1 MSLNLVPS
9 KSHVEHPD
17 LVVSGQWIQTIQ
29 ETPELVLEYR
39 HTVRKAP
46 VLVDCGESTR
56 ASAQTESN
64 RDLLDETQN
73 EDGQVV
79 YTFAGEELLWNNKWR
94 RHVIE
99 EGLDKFVPQVLY
111 LVRPET
117 AYISCLHFLAREL
130 GGMETYPDQRSFIFR
145 NPGMQALMGPFWEHF
160 QKTYWSGGFN
170 PGIGEEDRLLLI
182 LALIECHKMT
192 VAVKGE
198 TGRVPCPHVPLEHLH
213 NAGIYLPAL
222 EFPELIPTDD
232 AIAELNKAQN
242 RANLPGLPN
251 PLGSY
256 IECYACV
263 KSFTSPDDMAKH
275 KCISQDELKCTGC
288 GLQFDSD
295 LNYKVHALTFC
306 HEGPL
311 TRSKCS
317 ICGSIGPAC
326 ICATHW
332 KRTFALVSSLM
343 EGTILQAGWLSD
355 KNNWVSLLIA
365 ANVYLDWDLVAEP
378 RPPESNPPVPTL
390 LPESLWNLERLRL
403 PQMTR
408 DRETKVVLPH
418 LDQPLDMGDLLHQLH
433 EEEIEFTL
441 PTPTAAP
448 REQIQRTPNATL
460 DSTKRIIR
468 DKHIGTGGIVVE
480 NAGLEELEFLETR
493 IKLTECKL
501 AVPDKAAV
509 LARMMGMEIDEVQQ
523 GLDDLKDLATAV
535 AIKISAEE
543 EASDPVQRDIAERQR
558 DRAERL
564 KFVSPLVQSRGG
576 SQGKSP
582 VPSTP
587 SPSNPPSPS
596 LPPRRTPRST
606 PPLIP
611 SLVNPRLRRSASKSP
626 GRTATSVRGSS
637 KTHTM
642 FMVLQRAMQVMR
654 MTEVVPKATSFK
666 RKYDDLKEA
675 IRKAEGHL
683 RYEDKVDPA
692 YAEELDEL
700 LLAAE
705 EVLDQVDDEM
715 DQVNGKQEEE
725 RRKEAQIAEC
735 LPRSSPQKWDG
746 SIRDFIK
753 FKEAA
758 RVRVELIP
766 DPRLAMDAIVDL
778 ISDTSIKKRLARYKN
793 PAEALNSLE
802 LQYGNPE
809 LSGPKIINDMK
820 ELPGAA
826 NTEAESSLIMKI
838 KDLYVSL
845 TEIKQEQLLG
855 RNELYGLC
863 HKLSERNGKELL
875 QKLSRED
882 PDNLRK
888 VFFHQVGEIYTN
900 NTIWSRTGDHKDGK
914 NHDAKRQPERSR
926 FKANVRKVATGSE
939 PSATTTEPRKKSCN
953 LCKGEHWAHECK
965 EAPGMT
971 LKQLKEKG
979 LCGGCLKKDHKGSRC
994 YPILRQYQCH
1004 KCRLHLALT
1013 KMHVNCKKQPDGNA
1027 SQALPSA
1034 PAPPQQEVGSET
1046 NNRRHK
1052 VGVQRDFAWR
1062 SPGGHLSNPNPANT
1076 ALELVDHCI
1085 IQAPDG
1091 RYKKC
1096 RVIHDAFGAD
1106 STLADVSL
1114 ESFSHRTGV
1123 MNLDLHTANGTT
1135 KVETD
1140 EMVLK
1145 IIMPDGRPR
1154 FVKTI
1159 ATEMRSQRAF
1169 QLVQKCID
1177 APCAWNQKHF
1187 NNRSQI
1193 GQNHNLRFLNFTEGP
1208 EIELLL
1214 GADLACLSPIE
1225 VDRFE
1230 DAGGGVVLYRSCLQ
1244 TDIFLL
1250 GGSRL
1255 VGPAV
1260 VPTSDGTSQ
1269 RGFRF
1274 TAQDGSNKE
1283 FQNVLVRR
1291 TVAKENEDVLFP
1303 ENPLAKMS
1311 KLDRKFFKE
1320 FEDSNLLLPH
1330 PRACAGCAACPTCS
1344 DVGASEKRMAI
1355 EKGLDGLCHL
1365 DTEKPWPEGGWHVQ
1379 LMWNALK
1386 EKVPDNE
1393 QDAIRRFLATEKSIA
1408 KSPSALKSFN
1418 DQIEKCLSL
1427 GYFVLEADYQEDMTG
1442 RQVSFLPLSY
1452 ALKDK
1457 VDDDQDDDL
1466 EGVSPAKKGE
1476 CKTKAR
1482 PVSDASHRSN
1492 FHTPSVNDA
1501 LVPLTDLWTEKIQP
1515 LLLKFRTA
1523 KQLALGD
1530 ISQYFHRL
1538 RLDLD
1543 SVSMTRVIWRKGGI
1557 GGSGQLTTMFIPSAS
1572 MGLTPVPALASHCRA
1587 RTADMIDDP
1596 VAQESIKKSY
1606 VDDLHLATLWDPP
1619 ESQNKEVVDRGP
1631 SEPNQLLI
1639 TRIQKTEAALQK
1651 AKLDLGSG
1659 WMTDLPDEDIPP
1671 DQDGITGVTAGLAS
1685 RDIGLSTGALGLR
1698 WNVGNCLPEG
1708 GTFSYRVNRPGS
1720 INLLPKK
1727 RGKRPPEGELRNRHE
1742 IENFLSAQGI
1752 TKAGVLSLVMNL
1764 FDVLGLAL
1772 PWTAT
1777 AKILYREILTE
1788 NPGLAWKQKVASK
1801 YHPRITD
1808 LAADLLILSREQ
1820 SFPRRALH
1828 PGPDSTIGF
1837 VTLILCHDGSADSA
1851 SVLAYVHQQ
1860 WPRNSVRL
1868 PSSVTGQEV
1877 KINEEEITTRVSLLC
1892 GAHKMAEH
1900 GKEEQVCSELLS
1912 SVIAVKLKKVIYEK
1926 SLVKFDNCIYLGDS
1940 LTVARILRKSN
1951 RAFSPWA
1958 ASRVAY
1964 VQRNEDVANLYH
1976 VPGSFLQ
1983 KTADKATRAH
1993 ASPSSLMDSAYWEGT
2008 DSIDVP
2014 IHKLPITPP
2023 SQYITKGLDELPQE
2037 WLHKATLRL
2046 NPVGVAATL
2055 TCHRIE
2061 VEEDDHALVSQGA
2074 SLDRLKIKYRS
2085 LRKITRV
2092 MKIILS
2098 FSPALRC
2105 LSPSELWTVSELK
2118 WISLDHD
2125 IVRLSLTQTKVPQ
2138 SYLVRE
2144 DKKRRI
2150 YYVQGRSGYRVPI
2163 LANPRKSRLT
2173 RVVLK
2178 QFHDDNHGSSP
2189 ATVQALLFKEYYVM
2203 GGAAA
2208 YIKKIQERCARCRLW
2223 RAAPS
2228 ESLMGKAPYGTQGP
2242 TATDQ
2247 SIWRRIMVDLAGPI
2261 ILAPWAGRK
2270 DTRGAQKSLKHWLM
2284 VAVDLA
2290 SRQVDCV
2297 LLEGYH
2303 TSAVQTGLRELLSR
2317 HGVPTDIYW
2326 DRAANLRAA
2335 AALMKGDEEVDASI
2349 DMPAMI
2355 KMQEDL
2361 KRSFELNGITVH
2373 LSIPFSPHRQ
2383 GRVESAVKLVKT
2395 QLKRLCYQEH
2405 QTKLTPLEACS
2416 ILAAA
2421 CSNINN
2427 RPLVLTCESSL
2438 DEKKIMSPS
2447 YLTCADLNIEHT
2459 SHHLDPETQ
2468 RSFNLRSSPLNRR
2481 AMMVQERIE
2490 VFKNTFEV
2498 LMTKSLVSLGKFNR
2512 SIGPI
2517 SRDDVVLILDKKKTT
2532 LPVQSSARYTL
2543 GVVEKL
2549 LSDRSFSIRYMNNK
2563 KIDRCERS
2571 IQGLSVI
2578 VKATDAKE
2586 VGTRDIVIDPL
2597 FPAGNLIDLP
2607 KQNTQPKGGN
2617 GDNEREQPQ
2626 CKNVHVS
2633 ENDAENTTAA
2643 QPKRIN
2649 LKFVRDAE
2657 EMIQDLKGSRI

>member
-1 MSLNLVPS
+1 MDCNGTTSATA
-9 KSHVEHPD
+9 
-17 LVVSGQWIQTIQ
+17 Q
-29 ETPELVLEYR
+29 LES
-39 HTVRKAP
+39 
-46 VLVDCGESTR
+46 DC
-56 ASAQTESN
+56 
-64 RDLLDETQN
+64 DLLDESQ
-73 EDGQVV
+73 EDGQSIF
-79 YTFAGEELLWNNKWR
+79 TFARQELSWNNKWR
-94 RHVIE
+94 VRVIE

-117 AYISCLHFLAREL
+117 AYISCLHFLAKEL
-130 GGMETYPDQRSFIFR
+130 GGMDTYGHQRSFIFR
-145 NPGMQALMGPFWEHF
+145 NPGLLTLMGRFWARF
-160 QKTYWSGGFN
+160 QVTYWSGGFSPAISEN
-170 PGIGEEDRLLLI
+170 DRLLLI
-182 LALIECHKMT
+182 LSLIECHKMT
-192 VAVKGE
+192 IDVKGDA
-198 TGRVPCPHVPLEHLH
+198 GRVPCPHVPLEYLH
-213 NAGIYLPAL
+213 EAGIVLPSL
-222 EFPELIPTDD
+222 EKPELIPNDD
-232 AIAELNKAQN
+232 GIEELNEAQK
-242 RANLPGLPN
+242 RTNLPGLPN

-256 IECYACV
+256 MECYACV
-263 KSFTSPDDMAKH
+263 QSFTSLGDMTKH
-275 KCISQDELKCTGC
+275 ECIPLDELKCTGC
-288 GLQFDSD
+288 GLIFDSHKS
-295 LNYKVHALTFC
+295 YKVHSLTFC

-311 TRSKCS
+311 TQSKCAV
-317 ICGSIGPAC
+317 CGSNGPAC
-326 ICATHW
+326 VCATHW
-332 KRTFALVSSLM
+332 KRTFALVNSIM
-343 EGTILQAGWLSD
+343 EGAILQAEWLSD
-355 KNNWVSLLIA
+355 CDNLVSLLIA
-365 ANVYLDWDLVAEP
+365 ANVYLDVDLVTEP
-378 RPPESNPPVPTL
+378 RPAEPGPSQPMVLKEAMWNPEKLRFPPA
-390 LPESLWNLERLRL
+390 
-403 PQMTR
+403 TR
-408 DRETKVVLPH
+408 DWEMKIVLPDC
-418 LDQPLDMGDLLHQLH
+418 DQPLSEGDLLSQLQDV
-433 EEEIEFTL
+433 EMEFTL
-441 PTPTAAP
+441 QKLNAVPK
-448 REQIQRTPNATL
+448 EQIKRTPKATH
-460 DSTKRIIR
+460 DSAKRVFW
-468 DKHIGTGGIVVE
+468 DKHLGTGGITIE
-480 NAGLEELEFLETR
+480 NAGYEELKFLETK

-501 AVPDKAAV
+501 VVPDKAA
-509 LARMMGMEIDEVQQ
+509 LFARATGLEIDKIHQ
-523 GLDDLKDLATAV
+523 GLDCLKDLATAI
-535 AIKISAEE
+535 ALKISLTEE
-543 EASDPVQRDIAERQR
+543 KDDPEQK
-558 DRAERL
+558 DRRERL
-564 KFVSPLVQSRGG
+564 KFLSPPVQSRGG
-576 SQGKSP
+576 SQRNSP
-582 VPSTP
+582 SPSPPPTP
-587 SPSNPPSPS
+587 SPPSPPPLPPPLRPSPS
-596 LPPRRTPRST
+596 
-606 PPLIP
+606 I
-611 SLVNPRLRRSASKSP
+611 LRRRRSNSKSP

-637 KTHTM
+637 KTHTI

-654 MTEVVPKATSFK
+654 ITEVVPKATSFK

-675 IRKAEGHL
+675 MRKAEGHL
-683 RYEDKVDPA
+683 RYADDVDPA
-692 YAEELDEL
+692 YAEELDDL
-700 LLAAE
+700 LLTAE
-705 EVLDQVDDEM
+705 SDLDKVDDKV
-715 DQVNGKQEEE
+715 DHVNGRQEEK
-725 RRKEAQIAEC
+725 RRREAQIAKC

-753 FKEAA
+753 FKDAA
-758 RVRVELIP
+758 RVLVEHIP
-766 DPRLAMDAIVDL
+766 DPRLAMNAIVDM

-793 PAEALNSLE
+793 PAEALSSLE
-802 LQYGNPE
+802 LEYGNPE
-809 LSGPKIINDMK
+809 LSGPKIINDLK
-820 ELPGAA
+820 ELPKAA
-826 NTEAESSLIMKI
+826 GIEAESSLIMKI
-838 KDLYVSL
+838 KELYVSL
-845 TEIKQEQLLG
+845 SEIRQEQLLG

-863 HKLSERNGKELL
+863 HKLRERHGEELL
-875 QKLSRED
+875 ERLSMED
-882 PDNLRK
+882 PDRLRE
-888 VFFHQVGEIYTN
+888 VFFRQLDQIYTK
-900 NTIWSRTGDHKDGK
+900 NTIWSRTGNDKDEK
-914 NHDAKRQPERSR
+914 NREVRRQADRPH
-926 FKANVRKVATGSE
+926 FKANVRKVAAVSE
-939 PSATTTEPRKKSCN
+939 PSASTTEPYKKAACLGCKGQHPSY
-953 LCKGEHWAHECK
+953 LCKALS
-965 EAPGMT
+965 GMT
-971 LKQLKEKG
+971 LNQLKEKQI
-979 LCGGCLKKDHKGSRC
+979 CTGCLWMVHEGQCRHFHRRHQCGKCGLHKN
-994 YPILRQYQCH
+994 
-1004 KCRLHLALT
+1004 LT
-1013 KMHVNCKKQPDGNA
+1013 QMHVNCKKRADGKA
-1027 SQALPSA
+1027 SQPLPSA
-1034 PAPPQQEVGSET
+1034 PAPPQQEVDAVT
-1046 NNRRHK
+1046 NSRRHK

-1096 RVIHDAFGAD
+1096 RVIHDAYGAD

-1145 IIMPDGRPR
+1145 MIMPDGQPR
-1154 FVKTI
+1154 FLKTI

-1187 NNRSQI
+1187 DNRSQI

-1214 GADLACLSPIE
+1214 GADLAFLSPME

-1230 DAGGGVVLYRSCLQ
+1230 DTGGGVVLYRSCLQ
-1244 TDIFLL
+1244 NDIFLL

-1255 VGPAV
+1255 VGPAL
-1260 VPTSDGTSQ
+1260 VPTSAGTSQ

-1274 TAQDGSNKE
+1274 TAQDGTDKE
-1283 FQNVLVRR
+1283 CKEVLVRR
-1291 TVAKENEDVLFP
+1291 TVAKENDEVLFP

-1311 KLDRKFFKE
+1311 KLDKKFFKE

-1365 DTEKPWPEGGWHVQ
+1365 DTEKPWPEGGWHIS

-1386 EKVPDNE
+1386 GKVPNNE
-1393 QDAIRRFLATEKSIA
+1393 QDAIRRFLSTEKSIA

-1418 DQIEKCLSL
+1418 DQVEKCLSL
-1427 GYFVLEADYQEDMTG
+1427 GYFVLQGDYREDMKG

-1457 VDDDQDDDL
+1457 VDDDQDEDL
-1466 EGVSPAKKGE
+1466 NGVSPATNRE

-1492 FHTPSVNDA
+1492 LYTPSVNDA

-1538 RLDLD
+1538 RLDLE
-1543 SVSMTRVIWRKGGI
+1543 SVSMTRAVWRIGGI
-1557 GGSGQLTTMFIPSAS
+1557 GGSGQLTTMFVPSAS
-1572 MGLTPVPALASHCRA
+1572 MGLNPVPALASHCRA

-1596 VAQESIKKSY
+1596 VAQQAIKISY
-1606 VDDLHLATLWDPP
+1606 VDDLHLATLWELP
-1619 ESQNKEVVDRGP
+1619 EMQKEEVADRGP
-1631 SEPNQLLI
+1631 SEPNQLLLC
-1639 TRIQKTEAALQK
+1639 RIQKTEAALRK

-1659 WMTDLPDEDIPP
+1659 WMTDLPDHEIPP
-1671 DQDGITGVTAGLAS
+1671 DQDGIKGVKAGLAS

-1698 WNVGNCLPEG
+1698 WNVGNCLPDG

-1727 RGKRPPEGELRNRHE
+1727 RGKRPPEGELRNRQE
-1742 IENFLSAQGI
+1742 IANFLSSHGI

-1808 LAADLLILSREQ
+1808 VAADLLIVSREQ
-1820 SFPRRALH
+1820 SFPRRAIHL
-1828 PGPDSTIGF
+1828 GPDSTIGF

-1868 PSSVTGQEV
+1868 PTAVTDQEV
-1877 KINEEEITTRVSLLC
+1877 KLDEDDIITKVSLLC

-1926 SLVKFDNCIYLGDS
+1926 SLVKFDNCMYLGDS

-1964 VQRNEDVANLYH
+1964 VQRNEDVGNLYH

-1993 ASPSSLMDSAYWEGT
+1993 AKPSSLMDSAYWEGT

-2014 IHKLPITPP
+2014 IHMLPITPP
-2023 SQYITKGLDELPQE
+2023 SQYTTRGLDELPQE

-2061 VEEDDHALVSQGA
+2061 VEEDDQALVSQSA

-2085 LRKITRV
+2085 LRKITRI

-2105 LSPSELWTVSELK
+2105 LSASELWTVSELK
-2118 WISLDHD
+2118 WFSLDHD
-2125 IVRLSLTQTKVPQ
+2125 IVKLSLTQTRVPQ
-2138 SYLVRE
+2138 SYLVHE
-2144 DKKRRI
+2144 DKKLRVF
-2150 YYVQGRSGYRVPI
+2150 YVRGRSGHRVPI
-2163 LANPRKSRLT
+2163 LANPKRSRLT

-2178 QFHDDNHGSSP
+2178 QFHDNNHGSSP

-2208 YIKKIQERCARCRLW
+2208 YLKKIQERCARCRLW
-2223 RAAPS
+2223 RATPS
-2228 ESLMGKAPYGTQGP
+2228 ESLMGDAPYGTQGP
-2242 TATDQ
+2242 TLTDR

-2261 ILAPWAGRK
+2261 LLTPWAGRK
-2270 DTRGAQKSLKHWLM
+2270 DTRSVQKSLKHWLM

-2290 SRQVDCV
+2290 SRQIDCV

-2335 AALMKGDEEVDASI
+2335 AALMKGDEEEDASI

-2416 ILAAA
+2416 LLAAA
-2421 CSNINN
+2421 CSNINK

-2468 RSFNLRSSPLNRR
+2468 RVFNLRSSPLNRR

-2517 SRDDVVLILDKKKTT
+2517 SEDDVVLILDKKKTT

-2543 GVVEKL
+2543 GVVERL

-2571 IQGLSVI
+2571 VQGLSVI
-2578 VKATDAKE
+2578 VKANDAKE

-2597 FPAGNLIDLP
+2597 FPAGSMIDMP
-2607 KQNTQPKGGN
+2607 EENDQPK
-2617 GDNEREQPQ
+2617 DHAREICDDEKEEQQ
-2626 CKNVHVS
+2626 CKNVHLS
-2633 ENDAENTTAA
+2633 EDDTEEEDAT
-2643 QPKRIN
+2643 QPKRVH
-2649 LKFVRDAE
+2649 LKFVRGAD
-2657 EMIQDLKGSRI
+2657 EMIKDLKR

>member
-1 MSLNLVPS
+1 MSLNLMPS
-9 KSHVEHPD
+9 YSPVGHPG
-17 LVVSGQWIQTIQ
+17 LVVDNDWWKKAVGKKSDFF
-29 ETPELVLEYR
+29 LEYT
-39 HTVRKAP
+39 HTARKTP
-46 VLVDCGESTR
+46 VIVDCSGSTK
-56 ASAQTESN
+56 ASASLLKTD
-64 RDLLDETQN
+64 RDLLRETRDDAGN
-73 EDGQVV
+73 AA
-79 YTFAGEELLWNNKWR
+79 YTFAGPELFWNNQWR
-94 RHVIE
+94 IKVIK

-117 AYISCLHFLAREL
+117 AYTSCLHFLAKEL
-130 GGMETYPDQRSFIFR
+130 GGMKTHRDQRSFILR
-145 NPGMQALMGPFWEHF
+145 NPGLQDLMGHFWARF
-160 QKTYWSGGFN
+160 QKTYWSGGFSSD
-170 PGIGEEDRLLLI
+170 IGEKDRLLLI
-182 LALIECHKMT
+182 LSLIECHKMT
-192 VAVKGE
+192 IGVRGE
-198 TGRVPCPHVPLEHLH
+198 TGRLPCPHVPLERL
-213 NAGIYLPAL
+213 NEAGIYLPSL
-222 EFPELIPTDD
+222 QFSDLIPTDEALD
-232 AIAELNKAQN
+232 EIKEA
-242 RANLPGLPN
+242 RRRDNLPGLPN

-256 IECYACV
+256 LECYACR
-263 KSFTSPDDMAKH
+263 KDFASRDDMAKH
-275 KCISQDELKCTGC
+275 DCIPQEELKCTGC
-288 GLQFDSD
+288 GLQFDSPE
-295 LNYKVHALTFC
+295 NYNVHALTFC

-311 TRSKCS
+311 SMSKCAV
-317 ICGSIGPAC
+317 CGSKGPTC
-326 ICATHW
+326 VCATHW
-332 KRTFALVSSLM
+332 KRTFALVSSIM
-343 EGTILQAGWLSD
+343 EGAILHAEWLSD
-355 KNNWVSLLIA
+355 CDNLVSLLIA
-365 ANVYLDWDLVAEP
+365 ANVYLKVDLVAEP
-378 RPPESNPPVPTL
+378 QPPEPLQCSPTL
-390 LPESLWNLERLRL
+390 LRESLWNLGRLRL
-403 PQMTR
+403 PQATK
-408 DRETKVVLPH
+408 DREVGVVLPEH
-418 LDQPLDMGDLLHQLH
+418 DQPLTESDLLSQLKEH
-433 EEEIEFTL
+433 EIDFML
-441 PTPTAAP
+441 PPAAAAP
-448 REQIQRTPNATL
+448 KEQIQRTPKATL
-460 DSTKRIIR
+460 DSAMRVTR
-468 DKHIGTGGIVVE
+468 DKHIGTGGITVDC
-480 NAGLEELEFLETR
+480 AGIEELEFIENK

-501 AVPDKAAV
+501 AVPKNAALLSRATGV
-509 LARMMGMEIDEVQQ
+509 EIGDIHQ
-523 GLDDLKDLATAV
+523 GLDDLKDLAIEIAQKITAEDDP
-535 AIKISAEE
+535 I
-543 EASDPVQRDIAERQR
+543 DPVQRDRR
-558 DRAERL
+558 ERL
-564 KFVSPLVQSRGG
+564 KFLSPPVQSRGG
-576 SQGKSP
+576 SQGTSP
-582 VPSTP
+582 VPSTS
-587 SPSNPPSPS
+587 SPSSSPRPPPLFRS
-596 LPPRRTPRST
+596 TPRST
-606 PPLIP
+606 PPHIP
-611 SLVNPRLRRSASKSP
+611 SPTIPRHRRSASKSP

-654 MTEVVPKATSFK
+654 ATEVVPKATSFK

-675 IRKAEGHL
+675 MRKAEGHV
-683 RYEDKVDPA
+683 RYEDKIDPA
-692 YAEELDEL
+692 YAEELDDL

-705 EVLDQVDDEM
+705 NLLDHVDDKM
-715 DQVNGKQEEE
+715 DQVSQRHEERRRQEEE
-725 RRKEAQIAEC
+725 LRQKQSQIAKC
-735 LPRSSPQKWDG
+735 MPRSLPQKWDG

-753 FKEAA
+753 FKEDAK
-758 RVRVELIP
+758 VRVELIP

-778 ISDTSIKKRLARYKN
+778 ISDTSIKKRLGRYKN
-793 PAEALNSLE
+793 PAEALSSLE
-802 LQYGNPE
+802 LEYGNPE
-809 LSGPKIINDMK
+809 LSGPKIINEMK
-820 ELPGAA
+820 ELPRATG
-826 NTEAESSLIMKI
+826 TEAESALIMKI

-845 TEIKQEQLLG
+845 SEIRQEQLLG
-855 RNELYGLC
+855 RDQLYRLC

-875 QKLSRED
+875 KKLSRED
-882 PDNLRK
+882 PDKLRE
-888 VFFHQVGEIYTN
+888 VFFQQVDEIYTN
-900 NTIWSRTGDHKDGK
+900 NTIWSRTADHKDGK
-914 NHDAKRQPERSR
+914 TQEMKRRPDQSR
-926 FKANVRKVATGSE
+926 FKANVRKVATVSE
-939 PSATTTEPRKKSCN
+939 PSAGTTEPSPLCRV
-953 LCKGEHWAHECK
+953 CKGEHWTSKCK
-965 EAPGMT
+965 ELPGMT

-979 LCGGCLKKDHKGSRC
+979 LCGGCLQKVQKNHQC
-994 YPILRQYQCH
+994 YPKARKYQCQ
-1004 KCRLHLALT
+1004 KCGLSLALT
-1013 KMHVNCKKQPDGNA
+1013 KEHVSCKKQPDGKA
-1027 SQALPSA
+1027 SQPLPSA
-1034 PAPPQQEVGSET
+1034 PAPPQQEAGSQANT
-1046 NNRRHK
+1046 RRHK

-1062 SPGGHLSNPNPANT
+1062 SPGGHLSNGNPANT

-1145 IIMPDGRPR
+1145 LIMPDGRPR

-1159 ATEMRSQRAF
+1159 ATDMRSKRAF
-1169 QLVQKCID
+1169 RLVQKCID
-1177 APCAWNQKHF
+1177 APFHWNQKHF
-1187 NNRSQI
+1187 NNESQI
-1193 GQNHNLRFLNFTEGP
+1193 GQNQNLRFLNFTEGP

-1214 GADLACLSPIE
+1214 GADLAILSPVE

-1244 TDIFLL
+1244 NDIFLL

-1255 VGPAV
+1255 IGPAV

-1274 TAQDGSNKE
+1274 TAQDGTNDGY
-1283 FQNVLVRR
+1283 QNVLVRR
-1291 TVAKENEDVLFP
+1291 TVANENNDVLFP

-1311 KLDRKFFKE
+1311 KLDRQFFKE

-1344 DVGASEKRMAI
+1344 DIGASEKRMAV

-1365 DTEKPWPEGGWHVQ
+1365 DTEKPWPEGGWHVR

-1386 EKVPDNE
+1386 GKVPNNE

-1418 DQIEKCLSL
+1418 NQVEKCLNL
-1427 GYFVLEADYQEDMTG
+1427 GYFVLQDDYKEDMKG

-1457 VDDDQDDDL
+1457 VDDDLDTDP
-1466 EGVSPAKKGE
+1466 EGSSPAMKRE

-1492 FHTPSVNDA
+1492 IYTPSVNDA

-1523 KQLALGD
+1523 KQLALAD

-1538 RLDLD
+1538 RLDLE
-1543 SVSMTRVIWRKGGI
+1543 SVSMTRVVWRTGGI
-1557 GGSGQLTTMFIPSAS
+1557 GGSGQLTTMFVPSAS

-1596 VAQESIKKSY
+1596 VAQESIKISY
-1606 VDDLHLATLWDPP
+1606 VDDLHLTTLWDPP
-1619 ESQNKEVVDRGP
+1619 EAHKGEMVDRGP

-1651 AKLDLGSG
+1651 ARLNLGSG
-1659 WMTDLPDEDIPP
+1659 WMTDLPDHEIPP
-1671 DQDGITGVTAGLAS
+1671 DQNGIKGVTAGMAS

-1752 TKAGVLSLVMNL
+1752 TKAGILSLVMNL

-1788 NPGLAWKQKVASK
+1788 NPGLAWKQKVPSK

-1808 LAADLLILSREQ
+1808 LAADLLILSKEQ

-1868 PSSVTGQEV
+1868 PSSVTGEEV
-1877 KINEEEITTRVSLLC
+1877 KINEDEITTKVSLLC

-1912 SVIAVKLKKVIYEK
+1912 SVIAVKLRKVINEK
-1926 SLVKFDNCIYLGDS
+1926 SLVKFDNCMYLGDS

-1964 VQRNEDVANLYH
+1964 VQRNEDVGNLYH

-1993 ASPSSLMDSAYWEGT
+1993 AKPSSLMDRAYWEGS

-2014 IHKLPITPP
+2014 IHRLPITPP
-2023 SQYITKGLDELPQE
+2023 SMYITKGLDELPQE

-2061 VEEDDHALVSQGA
+2061 VEDDDQALVPQRA

-2085 LRKITRV
+2085 LRKITRI
-2092 MKIILS
+2092 MKIILN

-2118 WISLDHD
+2118 WFSLDHD
-2125 IVRLSLTQTKVPQ
+2125 IVKLSLTQTKVPQ

-2144 DKKRRI
+2144 DKNRKVF
-2150 YYVQGRSGYRVPI
+2150 YVQGRSGYRVPI
-2163 LANPRKSRLT
+2163 LANPKKSRLT

-2178 QFHDDNHGSSP
+2178 QFHDNNHGSSP

-2223 RAAPS
+2223 RATPS
-2228 ESLMGKAPYGTQGP
+2228 ESIMGDAPYGTQGP
-2242 TATDQ
+2242 TVTDQ

-2261 ILAPWAGRK
+2261 ILTPWAGRK
-2270 DTRGAQKSLKHWLM
+2270 DTRSAQKSLKHWLM

-2335 AALMKGDEEVDASI
+2335 AALMKGNEDEDASI

-2421 CSNINN
+2421 CNNINS

-2468 RSFNLRSSPLNRR
+2468 RTFNLRSSPLNRR

-2490 VFKNTFEV
+2490 VFKSTFEV

-2517 SRDDVVLILDKKKTT
+2517 SKGDVVLILDKKKTI

-2543 GVVEKL
+2543 GVVEEL
-2549 LSDRSFSIRYMNNK
+2549 LSDRSFRIRYMINK
-2563 KIDRCERS
+2563 KIERCERS
-2571 IQGLSVI
+2571 VQGLSVI
-2578 VKATDAKE
+2578 VKANNAKE
-2586 VGTRDIVIDPL
+2586 VGTRDVVIDPL
-2597 FPAGNLIDLP
+2597 FPAGSMIDMP
-2607 KQNTQPKGGN
+2607 EGYAQHEGGN
-2617 GDNEREQPQ
+2617 GNDEGEELHGKDGHFSEDDAKDRTATQPR
-2626 CKNVHVS
+2626 KIH
-2633 ENDAENTTAA
+2633 
-2643 QPKRIN
+2643 P
-2649 LKFVRDAE
+2649 KFVRDADE
-2657 EMIQDLKGSRI
+2657 IIKDLRR